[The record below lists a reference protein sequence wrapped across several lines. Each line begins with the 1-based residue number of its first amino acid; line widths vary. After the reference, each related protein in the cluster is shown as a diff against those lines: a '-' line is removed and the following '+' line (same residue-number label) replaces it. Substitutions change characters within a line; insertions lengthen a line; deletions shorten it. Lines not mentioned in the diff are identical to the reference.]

1 MTLNNIK
8 TQIQSIY
15 KKSISL
21 GIEED
26 TPLLDQHRIQ
36 LVNMIIVFVCIM
48 EIPLMTQDAFKGE
61 WLAAGIGLVLILIN
75 CLPLYFNFSKRPD
88 IATWIFSL
96 YTPSSL
102 AALIIIFGKE
112 IANEYS
118 FLIFTIHLIIFFRT
132 TIERIIFSTYTIIAI
147 GLTYYYT
154 SNFESPLAREFNFFE
169 KNALFIVVVAFI
181 IFILKIYTD
190 LTDKS
195 LNKVST
201 LLEEQKGVNKEL
213 QEKKTTIERQN
224 NELLFANEELE
235 KFAYIASH
243 DLKSPLRNVNSFLTL
258 IERKIKQGRTDIQE
272 DIQYATRASK
282 QMYHLIEDI
291 LRFSRMK
298 QQEMAFQK
306 VATHNLVMQV
316 VMNLED
322 VIKEKSGEVEVELLP
337 EIECNQSQI
346 SLLFQNLIENAIKYN
361 DNPKPTIEISSQEI
375 GKQVLISVRDNG
387 IGIPMDYQDKVF
399 EMFARLHNQQIYEG
413 TGLGLA
419 ICKRIVLAHQGDI
432 WFKSDGENGTT
443 FYIQLPISQS

>member
-169 KNALFIVVVAFI
+169 KNALFIVVVGAFHN
-181 IFILKIYTD
+181 Y
-190 LTDKS
+190 
-195 LNKVST
+195 
-201 LLEEQKGVNKEL
+201 
-213 QEKKTTIERQN
+213 
-224 NELLFANEELE
+224 A
-235 KFAYIASH
+235 
-243 DLKSPLRNVNSFLTL
+243 LRS
-258 IERKIKQGRTDIQE
+258 
-272 DIQYATRASK
+272 
-282 QMYHLIEDI
+282 
-291 LRFSRMK
+291 
-298 QQEMAFQK
+298 
-306 VATHNLVMQV
+306 
-316 VMNLED
+316 
-322 VIKEKSGEVEVELLP
+322 
-337 EIECNQSQI
+337 
-346 SLLFQNLIENAIKYN
+346 
-361 DNPKPTIEISSQEI
+361 
-375 GKQVLISVRDNG
+375 
-387 IGIPMDYQDKVF
+387 
-399 EMFARLHNQQIYEG
+399 
-413 TGLGLA
+413 
-419 ICKRIVLAHQGDI
+419 
-432 WFKSDGENGTT
+432 
-443 FYIQLPISQS
+443 